1 MDMTLY
7 EIGQAY
13 QYFLEQIEAGE
24 IPEEAIQDTL
34 DGIEGDFRE
43 KADNIACMIKN
54 LESQVSAM
62 KAEEQSLSAR
72 RKVRESRIRQLKDFL
87 CSSMLE
93 INLKKIETT
102 RNLIFL
108 RKSPPSIKIEHVP
121 SFIEWAQGNN
131 QDALLTYRDPEPS
144 KTRIKEYLDSGGEIP
159 GVSVEQKQ
167 GLQIK

>member
-7 EIGQAY
+7 EIGQVY
-13 QYFLEQIEAGE
+13 QYFLEQAEAGE

-54 LESQVSAM
+54 LERFIDAI
-62 KAEEQSLSAR
+62 KAEEKALYAR
-72 RKVRESRIRQLKDFL
+72 RKSKENQAQRLKDYL
-87 CSSMLE
+87 MSSMLE
-93 INLKKIETT
+93 FGEPKIELP
-102 RNLIFL
+102 RSVIAI
-108 RKSPPSIKIEHVP
+108 RKSPPAIKIEDIP
-121 SFIEWAQGNN
+121 RFIEWAQGHEES
-131 QDALLTYRDPEPS
+131 LLTYRDPEPS